1 MMRSDEFVRCVM
13 ELELGVIKLVNMKC
27 NNCSSNVDFNVF
39 KQCWKCGADENG
51 KISTNHKTNDKKVDY
66 GINKYYALNTIA
78 FLSKL
83 LAILYTITISI
94 LLIFSMMP
102 NKYGFDNYVR
112 EVGKVLGLQ
121 PSISFLYIAL
131 FIIQS
136 LVTILS
142 LFGLSELIKLLLSI
156 EKKR

>member
-1 MMRSDEFVRCVM
+1 M
-13 ELELGVIKLVNMKC
+13 
-27 NNCSSNVDFNVF
+27 
-39 KQCWKCGADENG
+39 
-51 KISTNHKTNDKKVDY
+51 STNHKTNDMKVDY
-66 GINKYYALNTIA
+66 GINKYYALNAIA

-83 LAILYTITISI
+83 SAILYSVTISI
-94 LLIFSMMP
+94 LLIFAMMP

>member
-1 MMRSDEFVRCVM
+1 MI
-13 ELELGVIKLVNMKC
+13 VIYKAK
-27 NNCSSNVDFNVF
+27 FP
-39 KQCWKCGADENG
+39 NG
-51 KISTNHKTNDKKVDY
+51 KVYIGKSKNFESRKMSHFYNSTYENYNSTKMNR
-66 GINKYYALNTIA
+66 
-78 FLSKL
+78 
-83 LAILYTITISI
+83 AI
-94 LLIFSMMP
+94 

-121 PSISFLYIAL
+121 PSISFLYIIV
-131 FIIQS
+131 FIFQS